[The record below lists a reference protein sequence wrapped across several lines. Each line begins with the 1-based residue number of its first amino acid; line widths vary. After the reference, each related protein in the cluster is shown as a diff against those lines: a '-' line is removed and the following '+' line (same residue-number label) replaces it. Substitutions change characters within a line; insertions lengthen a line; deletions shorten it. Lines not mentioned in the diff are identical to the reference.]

1 MEFERLSPV
10 FLMQFKNS
18 VERILHVKG
27 NYNGGILEMAL
38 VVDHNLTKEQVAK
51 IMPQLLRTLKMHSE
65 VFRNVRLNVTDWKGD
80 GQITNRVSPI
90 SMAMLPGFYEDYE
103 QHTQTKDFGQLV
115 QYLKVFQARAKLVI
129 VLTDGA
135 YEKPESE
142 LLRQAMQP
150 FLEKK
155 LMQVIISDSEMIV
168 QYR

>member
-10 FLMQFKNS
+10 FLQQFKNS

-27 NYNGGILEMAL
+27 NYNGGILEMAV
-38 VVDHNLTKEQVAK
+38 VVDHNLTKDQVSRL
-51 IMPQLLRTLKMHSE
+51 MPQLLRTLKMHSE
-65 VFRNVRLNVTDWKGD
+65 VFRNVRLNVTDWKSD
-80 GQITNRVSPI
+80 GKITNRVSPV

-103 QHTQTKDFGQLV
+103 QLTEKKDFQQLV

-129 VLTDGA
+129 VLTDGT
-135 YEKPESE
+135 YEMPDSE
-142 LLRQAMQP
+142 TLKQAMQP

-155 LMQVIISDSEMIV
+155 LMQVILTDAEMKI